1 MKLLLDENL
10 PQKIVSSLQ
19 ANFPGS
25 SHVCLVGLQTCDDR
39 QVWAY
44 ARENGF
50 WIVTKDAD
58 FYEMTLLY
66 GAPPKVVWL
75 RFGNCRSSEILDRLL
90 AHAARLT
97 EAETQ
102 DEKTCVEIF

>member
-1 MKLLLDENL
+1 LKLLLDENL

-19 ANFPGS
+19 VDFPGS

-39 QVWAY
+39 RVWAY
-44 ARENGF
+44 ARANGF

-66 GAPPKVVWL
+66 GAPPKVIWL
-75 RFGNCRSSEILDRLL
+75 RFGNCRSGEILDRLL
-90 AHAARLT
+90 GSATRLAEAA
-97 EAETQ
+97 TQ
-102 DEKTCVEIF
+102 DDKACVEIF